1 MPTYINDIDN
11 LPAGMSFEDI
21 KPGKTDL
28 AILSKYTNFD
38 EIDFDN
44 PKVLKDYAR
53 FFNVDLNIAKMSA
66 TMPQA
71 FEALDTIN
79 ESIVR
84 QTLKQNLIYSSVD
97 EFLKQQE
104 VLNKVLRLDTV
115 KLLQAYSNLGFI
127 DKNDNIIIPKGTQF
141 TWKKTVDYLND
152 TYDIYHVKGNKYALI
167 AINTRD
173 TLDIFEDNI

>member
-1 MPTYINDIDN
+1 MPTYINNIDN
-11 LPAGMSFEDI
+11 LPAGMSFEDT

-38 EIDFDN
+38 EIDFEDIDFLKMCAKHLGVN
-44 PKVLKDYAR
+44 IPVNDKVS
-53 FFNVDLNIAKMSA
+53 FN
-66 TMPQA
+66 QA
-71 FEALDTIN
+71 YEALGTIN

-84 QTLKQNLIYSSVD
+84 QTLKQDLTYSSVD

-127 DKNDNIIIPKGTQF
+127 DENDNIIIPKGTQF
-141 TWKKTVDYLND
+141 TWKKTVDYLSD

-173 TLDIFEDNI
+173 TLDVFEDNI